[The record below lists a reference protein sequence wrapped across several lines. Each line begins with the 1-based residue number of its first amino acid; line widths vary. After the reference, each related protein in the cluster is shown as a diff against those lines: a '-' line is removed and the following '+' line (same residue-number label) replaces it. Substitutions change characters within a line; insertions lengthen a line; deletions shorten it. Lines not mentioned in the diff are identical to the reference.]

1 MEEKTEKT
9 FFVFKITGFEY
20 GTANSHNPKEDTCYR
35 QTMC

>member
-20 GTANSHNPKEDTCYR
+20 GTANSHNPELDTSNR
-35 QTMC
+35 QSMC

>member
-20 GTANSHNPKEDTCYR
+20 GTANSLNPEQDTCYR